1 MLYASCAFSQ
11 DLFVCGLTVD
21 LSADIENYSD
31 FSWFCADVNGTF
43 SDKHNA
49 TTTFNSYRYDSNVK
63 FYYNASVDGEIVSDT
78 IYVTF
83 IEPPTAVISTC
94 LGDTI
99 TCGLYFGGC
108 SILRAEDHGD
118 GINGYWYEEN
128 PSTQFGEDN
137 QTVNSTI
144 TDVTV
149 SSYGRHDFYWIEY
162 TGTEDNPDMCRDTSG
177 PWTINFIE
185 PPTANIPYSEIT
197 VCGSEEPLQYQLH
210 ADFNGVGVGRWSV
223 NRSSYYVTFD
233 DRTDPNTMVHS
244 FLNIYNYPSTP
255 PAVGGDPY
263 TTFYWTVQNTEYCSD
278 RDSVRIVFS
287 GVPLDSVKVIPP
299 KCIGE
304 ATIITAYDE
313 TLPSYDWIY
322 SDGAV
327 LDSVETNSL
336 GGAFRIFVHWERGN
350 SHVVALAST
359 NQNECRSAAIIEE
372 PPVPN
377 YRYRIYDDPCA
388 LGKGSIEFLDTTG
401 VYAFFWT
408 DTDVGPVITNPD
420 MGYPITDYRVYDLPA
435 GRYTVRA
442 DYQTF
447 NSDYIT
453 SYQHYFGNYACSD
466 FLTLGIDTASIEA
479 EIAVNSNVDN
489 LVAPYAS
496 RVYFTNTTHYNG
508 HMGNTICEWHFG
520 DGDVENYCG
529 YYYVHDYTESGC
541 YNPYLIVMSGDYPEC
556 RDTAFIDEC
565 LFVRNDIPDYFYDN
579 INVFPNPANDILNIT
594 SSETISEI
602 EIVNTLGQV
611 VKRIEVNA
619 DNAICNVNK
628 LPNGIYVVRIRTLR
642 HAQGAEIQRK
652 FIKE

>member
-1 MLYASCAFSQ
+1 MLGIMLYASCAFSQ

-49 TTTFNSYRYDSNVK
+49 TTTFTSYRYASNIK

-83 IEPPTAVISTC
+83 IEPPTAVISMNS
-94 LGDTI
+94 GDTI
-99 TCGLYFGGC
+99 TCGLYFGGWG
-108 SILRAEDHGD
+108 ILRAEDPGD

-149 SSYGRHDFYWIEY
+149 SNYGRHDFYWIEY
-162 TGTEDNPDMCRDTSG
+162 TGTEDNPDMCRDTAG
-177 PWTINFIE
+177 PWTINFVE
-185 PPTANIPYSEIT
+185 LPTAQIRDSILTFCSYD
-197 VCGSEEPLQYQLH
+197 GQLH
-210 ADFNGVGVGRWSV
+210 ADFNGIGEGMWSTNV
-223 NRSSYYVTFD
+223 SHNILTFEDRSN
-233 DRTDPNTMVHS
+233 PNTIIHTTL
-244 FLNIYNYPSTP
+244 LNSGNTQYP
-255 PAVGGDPY
+255 Y
-263 TTFYWTVQNTEYCSD
+263 YEIYWTVYNTVYCSD
-278 RDSVRIVFS
+278 YDTAKVFFS
-287 GVPLDSVKVIPP
+287 RYPLDSVRVIPP
-299 KCIGE
+299 KCYGE
-304 ATIITAYDE
+304 AAIITAYDE
-313 TLPSYDWIY
+313 TLPSYEWEY
-322 SDGAV
+322 TGGT
-327 LDSVETNSL
+327 LDSVVTNSS
-336 GGAFRIFVHWERGN
+336 GGAYRIFVHWERGN

-372 PPVPN
+372 PVPN

-579 INVFPNPANDILNIT
+579 INVFPNPANDLLNIT
-594 SSETISEI
+594 SSEAISEI
-602 EIVNTLGQV
+602 EIVNVMGQV
-611 VKRIEVNA
+611 VKRIEVNS
-619 DNAICNVNK
+619 DNAICNVED
-628 LPNGIYVVRIRTLR
+628 LTSGVYVVRIYGNPRIST
-642 HAQGAEIQRK
+642 GSVSGIMRK